1 VTHSDWI
8 TCTAVVVEAREDLIA
23 AVNDALIAL
32 QQAGADGDDDLI
44 FELQNKLDSHI
55 EELARHD
62 SRYCRS
68 FTEAA

>member
-1 VTHSDWI
+1 M
-8 TCTAVVVEAREDLIA
+8 EAREELIE
-23 AVNDALIAL
+23 AVNEALIAL
-32 QQAGADGDDDLI
+32 QQAGADGDDAEIRRLQDL
-44 FELQNKLDSHI
+44 LDSHI